1 MKLQNI
7 AAVVALLAAG
17 AANAAVTKMDGG
29 SVAGDSSVFLVML
42 DSTGS
47 TTRSLTI
54 DLGFSY
60 SQFNATGAL
69 SGPDQLVTWNLA
81 NNSLTQNGQ
90 LVAGVTNAWSDQT
103 DDFFANA
110 DAGEVKWALVAGS
123 RRGNTPVGFLATGT
137 PTNSQLTNQN
147 PTATGGFVL
156 VDPLFTNNAARGTH
170 ATADNGAFSAAATDV
185 GYVGTDYAA
194 TTSINGWKN
203 NLKWNG
209 WTALGGSTNVRQ
221 LNANGTERTVGDTA
235 TFAGGLS
242 MYDTTGLLNGIGTLS
257 VSADGRTITWAT
269 AAMAPVPEP
278 QTYALTLIGLV
289 TMGLVAR
296 RRRAQ

>member
-1 MKLQNI
+1 MKLQKI

-81 NNSLTQNGQ
+81 NNTLVQNGQ
-90 LVAGVTNAWSDQT
+90 LVTGATNAWSEQA

-147 PTATGGFVL
+147 AAATANFVQI
-156 VDPLFTNNAARGTH
+156 DPLFTNNATRGTH
-170 ATADNGAFSAAATDV
+170 ATADNGAFSAGATDV

-235 TFAGGLS
+235 TFAGGLGL
-242 MYDTTGLLNGIGTLS
+242 YDTTGLLNGIGTLS

-269 AAMAPVPEP
+269 AALVPEP
-278 QTYALTLIGLV
+278 QTYALTLVGLV
-289 TMGLVAR
+289 TVGLVAR
-296 RRRAQ
+296 RRRAK